1 MDLVMGIPCRWGMGY
16 ALEMLPFPAVPA
28 VPAGARAAWWGGG
41 GGSLSF
47 VDLDARMS
55 IGFVPNRWISGPYEQ
70 HRSGNIVRAAYQAL
84 KQQTKLEHVLM
95 SGPQGDP

>member
-1 MDLVMGIPCRWGMGY
+1 MDLVMGIPCRWGMDY
-16 ALEMLPFPAVPA
+16 ALAMMPFPAVPA

-55 IGFVPNRWISGPYEQ
+55 IGFVPDRSISGPYEQ
-70 HRSGNIVRAAYQAL
+70 HRNGNIVRAAYHAL
-84 KQQTKLEHVLM
+84 KQVN
-95 SGPQGDP
+95 